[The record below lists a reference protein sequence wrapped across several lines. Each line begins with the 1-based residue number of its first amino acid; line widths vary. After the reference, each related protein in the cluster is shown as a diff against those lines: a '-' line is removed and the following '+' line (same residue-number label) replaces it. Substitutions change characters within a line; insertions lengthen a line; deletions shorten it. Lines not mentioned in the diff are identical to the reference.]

1 MIELTLEKLIE
12 HLGEPVRQRGAE
24 YEWQCPFCQDWHE
37 DNLKFN
43 ENKGVLYCF
52 ANPEHSKTIIRE
64 ICKKNKT
71 FYRSNKST
79 DKYSDLS
86 DFAIE
91 EQEKETIFKPSKE
104 VDFYFYMLDQNS
116 ELFYRKEYLEFLLK
130 KRGINEKTVDA
141 VNLGIDLRGNR
152 WVIPTIKYN
161 TVINDFADDVS
172 IFTSYQAPCSFEYRP
187 LDLSK
192 NGIRREKDCPTCL
205 AQINEYT
212 ENTKILAV
220 VEGYFDGYALFQYLT
235 EIGQIHLYHI
245 VTPSNGINGLL
256 KQIDSV
262 DFEKYKRFELFIDN
276 DEPADRVAEQILEK
290 YPFFNRVKL
299 TCGCKDFNEHYM
311 KCIKG

>member
-1 MIELTLEKLIE
+1 MLE
-12 HLGEPVRQRGAE
+12 
-24 YEWQCPFCQDWHE
+24 
-37 DNLKFN
+37 
-43 ENKGVLYCF
+43 
-52 ANPEHSKTIIRE
+52 
-64 ICKKNKT
+64 
-71 FYRSNKST
+71 
-79 DKYSDLS
+79 
-86 DFAIE
+86 
-91 EQEKETIFKPSKE
+91 
-104 VDFYFYMLDQNS
+104 QNS
-116 ELFYRKEYLEFLLK
+116 ELLYRKEYLEFLLK

-141 VNLGIDLRGNR
+141 VNLGIDLRENR

-172 IFTSYQAPCSFEYRP
+172 IFTLYQTPCGFEYRP

-212 ENTKILAV
+212 EKTKILAV

-262 DFEKYKRFELFIDN
+262 DFDKYKRFELFIDN
-276 DEPADRVAEQILEK
+276 DEPAQRVASQILEK
-290 YPFFNRVKL
+290 YPFFNRLEL